1 MRRQTGWRGCFIHGA
16 SSKKVLMCSYL
27 RIKPACCLNLVP
39 APSWWTNEVVIAAKL
54 KFTFLAQS
62 SVFPTDYSKQKES
75 CLLSNIHMMSWRHF
89 CTMAALY
96 RKSLGLIRVHGTDS
110 LGELT
115 THFVRVTQ
123 FQRFS
128 FLPKPCKNSSWMKR
142 CYKPLTQREV
152 ALSLGLFVSPLLLS
166 NQPTRWVSVWVS
178 LISPDVCQPFWGGC

>member
-1 MRRQTGWRGCFIHGA
+1 MLLFKDKAGLLSVYSVNR
-16 SSKKVLMCSYL
+16 
-27 RIKPACCLNLVP
+27 LNLVP
-39 APSWWTNEVVIAAKL
+39 APSWWTNEVVIAAKP
-54 KFTFLAQS
+54 KFTKTTFLAQS

-89 CTMAALY
+89 CTMALLY
-96 RKSLGLIRVHGTDS
+96 RKSLALIRVHITDS

-128 FLPKPCKNSSWMKR
+128 FLPKPCKNSSLMKR
-142 CYKPLTQREV
+142 CNKPLTQREI

-166 NQPTRWVSVWVS
+166 NQPTRWVSAWVS
-178 LISPDVCQPFWGGC
+178 LISPGVCQSFWGGR